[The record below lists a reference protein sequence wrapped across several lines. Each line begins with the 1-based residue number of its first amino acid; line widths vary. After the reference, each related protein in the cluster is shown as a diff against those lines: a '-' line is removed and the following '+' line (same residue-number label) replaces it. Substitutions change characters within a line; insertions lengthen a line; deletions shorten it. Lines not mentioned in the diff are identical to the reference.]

1 MQTCGLPPAVWGCG
15 GRCVAL
21 SSAGVDVR
29 CCTFEDAGDSG
40 YAGEVRD
47 VVDARCRMLYGG
59 ILYPL
64 RNILYNV
71 T

>member
-40 YAGEVRD
+40 YAGEVGD
-47 VVDARCRMLYGG
+47 VGCAVCAVCAGCFQ
-59 ILYPL
+59 
-64 RNILYNV
+64 
-71 T
+71 

>member
-1 MQTCGLPPAVWGCG
+1 MWGCG

-40 YAGEVRD
+40 YAGEVGD
-47 VVDARCRMLYGG
+47 VGCAVCAVCAGCFQ
-59 ILYPL
+59 
-64 RNILYNV
+64 
-71 T
+71 

>member
-1 MQTCGLPPAVWGCG
+1 MG
-15 GRCVAL
+15 
-21 SSAGVDVR
+21 AGVR

-40 YAGEVRD
+40 CAGEVG
-47 VVDARCRMLYGG
+47 DARCRMLYEG